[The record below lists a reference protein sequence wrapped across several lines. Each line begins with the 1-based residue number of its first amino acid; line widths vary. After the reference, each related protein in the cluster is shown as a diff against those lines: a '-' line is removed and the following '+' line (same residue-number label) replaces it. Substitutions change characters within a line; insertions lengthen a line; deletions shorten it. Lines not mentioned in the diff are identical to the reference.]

1 MGRSTFIQV
10 AFESRQS
17 NDRVLCASIVESA
30 CMDSSTIDVTAED
43 ESPGDEIVMIGYEG
57 QNRLNIDEAETE
69 IGAVPREVLCR
80 LGCWFERIYTS
91 HDS

>member
-1 MGRSTFIQV
+1 VGRSIFTQI
-10 AFESRQS
+10 ALESLQS
-17 NDRVLCASIVESA
+17 KDRVLCAPIVESA

-57 QNRLNIDEAETE
+57 QHRLNIDEAETE